1 MLVGYLG
8 CLLFPD
14 DELVLCMFESSSRAP
29 ANQAGLSRRRR
40 ISVQNRISTTPAV
53 DEKRQRRKP
62 VLS

>member
-29 ANQAGLSRRRR
+29 ANQAGRRRR

>member
-29 ANQAGLSRRRR
+29 ANQAAECAGMPCERLMKSIWLGSAAGEVGSIR
-40 ISVQNRISTTPAV
+40 
-53 DEKRQRRKP
+53 
-62 VLS
+62 